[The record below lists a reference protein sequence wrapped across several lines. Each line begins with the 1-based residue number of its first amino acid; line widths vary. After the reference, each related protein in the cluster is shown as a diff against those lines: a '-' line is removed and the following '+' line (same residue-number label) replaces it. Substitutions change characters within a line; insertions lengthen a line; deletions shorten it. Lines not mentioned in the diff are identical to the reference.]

1 MYKFD
6 SIEQVLVAQRGN
18 INDSTKAISQIV
30 DTRGYAGGLALITV
44 MLDQVNSTPPV
55 IGTLQIIET
64 DIITDAA
71 TVIPGC
77 DAVNDLQANGV
88 ANEFPVGQADDN
100 SLLLF
105 YIPLVN
111 RKRYFSATITET
123 AGANVGVTVT
133 ALLLGEAVQKQTSVA
148 SSQQDGPAG
157 SVYRATH

>member
-18 INDSTKAISQIV
+18 INSSTKSIV
-30 DTRGYAGGLALITV
+30 NVIDTFGYAGGLALVTV

-55 IGTLQIIET
+55 IGTCQIVET
-64 DIITDAA
+64 DILTEAA

-105 YIPLVN
+105 YIPLIN
-111 RKRYFSATITET
+111 RKRYFSMVVTET
-123 AGANVGVTVT
+123 AGANVGVTIT
-133 ALLLGEAVQKQTSVA
+133 ALLLGESVQKQTSA
-148 SSQQDGPAG
+148 TSSLQDGPAG
-157 SVYRATH
+157 SVYRATQ